1 MAKKR
6 RSSQFKD
13 SSQVIDIE
21 EARRKRQEKR
31 NRQHKRSG
39 AVQRTAAKKPV
50 RASIKQGKR
59 RRGLIYT
66 AIIVAIV
73 AVVGMSVFNIASLKH
88 EQKEIRKQQE
98 ELKAQRE
105 ELEEELKLL
114 NDPDY
119 IEEQARAQLRLVMPG
134 EKIYVF
140 PSLENSKNPS
150 NDKKEKAQTNE
161 D

>member
-31 NRQHKRSG
+31 SRQHKRMS
-39 AVQRTAAKKPV
+39 AAQKTADKRPV
-50 RASIKQGKR
+50 RASIKQSR
-59 RRGLIYT
+59 RRRAIVSA
-66 AIIVAIV
+66 AIIIVIV
-73 AVVGMSVFNIASLKH
+73 AVIGVSIYNIVSLKK
-88 EQKEIRKQQE
+88 EQKEIRQQQE
-98 ELKAQRE
+98 ALIEERAELKQ
-105 ELEEELKLL
+105 ELKHLK
-114 NDPDY
+114 NPDY

-140 PSLENSKNPS
+140 PSLEKENGKKGQ
-150 NDKKEKAQTNE
+150 KKESADEN
-161 D
+161 

>member
-21 EARRKRQEKR
+21 EARKKRQEKR
-31 NRQHKRSG
+31 SRQHKRSE
-39 AVQRTAAKKPV
+39 AMQKVVDKKPV
-50 RASIKQGKR
+50 RASIKNAKR
-59 RRGLIYT
+59 RRSLIYA
-66 AIIVAIV
+66 AIILAII
-73 AVVGMSVFNIASLKH
+73 AVVSISIFNIVSLKQ
-88 EQKEIRKQQE
+88 EQKEIKKQQQELKEQRAQLQE
-98 ELKAQRE
+98 ELEQ
-105 ELEEELKLL
+105 L

-140 PSLENSKNPS
+140 PSLE
-150 NDKKEKAQTNE
+150 DQEKDDTQEKDETGE